1 MRCKCLDFRGLRGL
15 VIGLG
20 LWCSSAHALSDVGD
34 PDPQPGVQEWKD
46 GWSFLAGV
54 GASRSRFIT
63 SSDESKGEVSGL
75 GPNLSTSIGYCDR
88 DAACLEFGSL
98 VSFNLYNNMR
108 VQTSSGDTFVGD
120 VNMWETALYLS
131 LRTRVPGFQPYGQL
145 NPWIKILAG
154 YGASVGFFDK
164 VETPQYQYLKNRRIQ
179 TEGPL
184 FGVSLMNVFQNPN
197 RRLWYLEG
205 STLLQMHWKTWLVES
220 GGLLPDVTTGPGT
233 RGNPYSLVLALSA
246 GVRIF

>member
-1 MRCKCLDFRGLRGL
+1 MPCSCLEFRALRGL
-15 VIGLG
+15 VAGLG
-20 LWCSSAHALSDVGD
+20 LLCGSAHALSDSGI
-34 PDPQPGVQEWKD
+34 PDAPPGLYKWTD

-54 GASRSRFIT
+54 GTSRSRFVT
-63 SSDESKGEVSGL
+63 SADESKGEVSGI
-75 GPNLSTSIGYCDR
+75 GPNISTSVGYCDR
-88 DAACLEFGSL
+88 DAYCLEFGSL

-108 VQTSSGDTFVGD
+108 VQASDNDTFVGD

-205 STLLQMHWKTWLVES
+205 STLLQMHWNTWLVES